1 MLFNGPW
8 QAEALGQPRTWDY
21 QREQPPLTLP
31 LGLIVSL
38 YFLREPNME
47 TYTVKFWRQKQDGYW
62 EQKWEHVK
70 AKNHDKAAMEI
81 CRKYKIH
88 KKKIVSVIQH

>member
-1 MLFNGPW
+1 
-8 QAEALGQPRTWDY
+8 
-21 QREQPPLTLP
+21 
-31 LGLIVSL
+31 
-38 YFLREPNME
+38 ME
-47 TYTVKFWRQKQDGYW
+47 TYTVKFWRQKKDGYW

-88 KKKIVSVIQH
+88 KKKIVSVVQH